1 MSLKT
6 VIVISL
12 KPLDNI
18 TLYSPKKKKQKKNS
32 TEYYFHSLWAHSGYS
47 VLYCTP
53 SHVISLYFQSLWAH
67 SGYSVLYSQSC
78 PEYFSA

>member
-6 VIVISL
+6 VIVI
-12 KPLDNI
+12 KPLDYI
-18 TLYSPKKKKQKKNS
+18 TLYSQKKKRNKKNS
-32 TEYYFHSLWAHSGYS
+32 TEYYFHSLRAHSEYS

-53 SHVISLYFQSLWAH
+53 SHSLYFQSLWAH